1 MSTSQHEQLGSWHP
15 ALRPNRDL
23 SLVHDGLLEPIAST
37 STLGPSRTSKPYD
50 KEPQRVSESENP
62 GNTHNFLDGSTTP
75 PQAASGD
82 TSQVQGLPTDTLNT
96 TAQREILEPRT
107 SGLSALDK
115 ENDEIPQNVGTQLSV
130 PKSGGVFQEDD
141 IFADENRDTDPAW
154 TSESDALRRE
164 ASRISHTNSFP
175 EVPPLRTSSDAPP
188 NHPLSHSQVAAILDG
203 TGERES
209 NQGRLEDSK
218 TLSFPTQSPE
228 LDLFGAAGDDE
239 SLFVDGIAS
248 GDYSTALVDEEARFE
263 EGLKLISP
271 DLSQSPNA
279 AQDVEFFNDAAVHNE
294 DHKDETRDSFFTT
307 LSSTQHDAFSTFS
320 RPETLDRK
328 STSQVLNSL
337 QFSSHDD
344 NHDRQHLRGHAEDP
358 MPKTYTGTESDAA
371 QTDSLDSNYFQDQ
384 GNTLGAADKI
394 ADKEKSIIPEE
405 DDLTAL
411 WQAALADDDL
421 LEDDA
426 ALDNSAFFNGDE
438 DGFLEESESAF
449 ADQQSTSFAGSNG
462 TLQYA
467 SGTENL
473 DSLSDAAGGTRKS
486 HYAPQPQ
493 ADASLTSRHSSGFVQ
508 QSSYASQ
515 GLSSSVVG
523 PSGFRNGSNQQSPYG
538 IPNSFPRPGMPQQT
552 QSFADKSKGGYTSPY
567 DIPVDVSRP
576 RKRAMQQSQTSSGR
590 VASGVPPPPP
600 RSTSIQFRPISP
612 QEQMAF
618 SHRDSPSM
626 PLATNITSTRQ
637 GSVFS
642 PPTSGVVRPAA
653 SAASGSFFEELPTV
667 SKPRPAS
674 SAGRFAPQSVQP
686 PVQPSVHAYTTQAPV
701 TPHQFASRRA
711 DMDHP
716 SAAQQYPPSSTT
728 SQGYQLLPPQRTLPF
743 ADSAS
748 SEIPTRP
755 IPTVNSR
762 YSPAPPSQPNLPA
775 NGTRY
780 AVPPVTAGP
789 PRPPSVSQILP
800 FQPRTSSPLARSA
813 SATHSYR
820 QPFHTGTELAQ
831 VNEFPTSARRPS
843 LKNSRTEPPIG
854 GLHNPLAVGLQPE
867 DRENGDSGDSRSA
880 SFSHP
885 LQQSQVMSPETQ
897 FFGTTQTSQMLPHNR
912 VANSSGRIDT
922 SSRSIPPSQSASR
935 SIQDLKYL
943 APSDGQEHDP
953 LERWKGCPIINFGFG
968 GNLVMSFPK
977 HIPRY
982 GTGQTFPMIKCVP
995 GEIRIQS
1002 GRMLPLDEYVA
1013 IFPGPLKSKNKKKD
1027 VLEWLG
1033 KGIQKLERQE
1043 VDAVPYQG
1051 AVDPRKR
1058 HEEQI
1063 ILWKVLHILV
1073 EFDGVIEGNA
1083 LAEKAVRNVLSP
1095 EVAQKGPFNEAPYD
1109 SSTRPRGISRSG
1121 ISQDAPISTNP
1132 EAVESLR
1139 KILLQG
1145 EREKAVWCAVDK
1157 RLWGHAMIISS
1168 TLPRDI
1174 WKQVIQEFV
1183 RHEVRTV
1190 GDNTESLAAMYD
1202 VFAGNWEES
1211 VDQLVPPSARAG
1223 LQMMSKTES
1232 LGTSKNALD
1241 GLNRWRETLSLILSN
1256 RTTDDS
1262 RALIA
1267 LGRLLSGYGRIEAAH
1282 ICYLFAKTPA
1292 LFGGPEDAQASIT
1305 LVGADHLKQP
1315 YDYCRDLQ
1323 SILLTEIYEFVF
1335 TILAPSAVSTIA
1347 PHLQAHKLY
1356 HATILTEYGYR
1367 EEAQQYCDAIT
1378 NALKATTKLSPY
1390 YHTQLFGAL
1399 EDLSN
1404 RLRQAPKEGS
1414 SSWIT
1419 KPSIDKVSGSVWNK
1433 LNSFITGDESD
1444 AASTGSGH
1452 GMEAEGGPFARVSGD
1467 TPSISRQPSPNE
1479 QYGSYGS
1486 TTSHIP
1492 AIPTQS
1498 PNKSRYAPG
1507 GAYTPVPGQDPQR
1520 LGQIDVLKRNDI
1532 RKQPSYSSLPATSPD
1547 HLRKQLPNPYQ
1558 QVPRPASTAEY
1569 PLGAT
1574 RPLPMTSARTSYSP
1588 EAPVRRSLDQ
1598 NSQSSTEYRPQ
1609 ILPHAMSLSDEPIP
1623 QFAYEPASATQ
1634 EFPASTH
1641 GILTSPYEPRSA
1653 SLRQSPSSERSYAPR
1668 SASLGPRP
1676 GTYLPSPVSEKPL
1689 PAPPD
1694 QRTDSYQPSAPPDP
1708 ISSLYEP
1715 RSSSPQSFSQGPLS
1729 SKPFSSYEPPSS
1741 EEPSSSYEPP
1751 SAPLEP
1757 PTPYSY
1763 EPSASTYD
1771 PPSYDPEEQNGEL
1784 SPFDSKD
1791 KKKKSFMDDDDEDDV
1806 IARAAALKKEEKA
1819 RKDREADEAFRK
1831 AAEADGRSI
1840 IPPLVSKSTL
1850 TKHFFQPKKA
1860 PVPRL
1865 LQNRPRGFLRSGAR
1879 NRKIRL
1885 RPNQYPS
1892 KLAWATNLLSSMI
1905 RTLNAGSTRKEART
1919 VRQSLQ
1925 RPHHHRKAHPIEQSA
1940 LLQGHLEV

>member
-1 MSTSQHEQLGSWHP
+1 MSGVSGPRASTSQHEQLGSWHP
-15 ALRPNRDL
+15 AFRPDRDL
-23 SLVHDGLLEPIAST
+23 SSVDDGLLGPVAST
-37 STLGPSRTSKPYD
+37 STLGSLQTSKPSD
-50 KEPQRVSESENP
+50 KVSPRVPESEIP
-62 GNTHNFLDGSTTP
+62 ENTHNFLGGLTTP

-82 TSQVQGLPTDTLNT
+82 TSQVQAVSGKTLNT
-96 TAQREILEPRT
+96 TAQRGNLEPRT
-107 SGLSALDK
+107 TGLSALDK
-115 ENDEIPQNVGTQLSV
+115 ENDEIPQSVGIQLGASNG
-130 PKSGGVFQEDD
+130 GGVFQDDD
-141 IFADENRDTDPAW
+141 ILADESRDIDSAW

-175 EVPPLRTSSDAPP
+175 EVPPLRTSSDALP

-209 NQGRLEDSK
+209 NQRRPEGSK

-228 LDLFGAAGDDE
+228 LDLFGAVDDNDE
-239 SLFVDGIAS
+239 SLFVDGGIAS

-271 DLSQSPNA
+271 DLSQSPDD
-279 AQDVEFFNDAAVHNE
+279 AQDVGFFNYADVHNE

-320 RPETLDRK
+320 KPETLDRK
-328 STSQVLNSL
+328 STSQVLSSL

-344 NHDRQHLRGHAEDP
+344 NHDGQHLGEYAEDP
-358 MPKTYTGTESDAA
+358 MPKTPTKTESGAT
-371 QTDSLDSNYFQDQ
+371 QTNSFDSNDFQDQ
-384 GNTLGAADKI
+384 GNVLGGGGKTVDTETPTISK
-394 ADKEKSIIPEE
+394 E

-426 ALDNSAFFNGDE
+426 ALGNSAFFNGDE
-438 DGFLEESESAF
+438 DGFLEESASAF
-449 ADQQSTSFAGSNG
+449 TDQQSTSFVSSDG

-467 SGTENL
+467 IGTEHS
-473 DSLSDAAGGTRKS
+473 DSLSNAAGGTRKT
-486 HYAPQPQ
+486 HYAPQPL
-493 ADASLTSRHSSGFVQ
+493 ADASLTSRYSSNFVQ
-508 QSSYASQ
+508 QSPYAPS
-515 GLSSSVVG
+515 GLSSSVTG
-523 PSGFRNGSNQQSPYG
+523 PFGLRNGSNQQSTYG
-538 IPNSFPRPGMPQQT
+538 LTNSFPRPGMPQQT

-576 RKRAMQQSQTSSGR
+576 RKRTIHQSQTSSGR
-590 VASGVPPPPP
+590 AASGVPAPPP
-600 RSTSIQFRPISP
+600 RTTSIQSSSIFP
-612 QEQMAF
+612 QEQMVL

-626 PLATNITSTRQ
+626 PSASNITSTRQ
-637 GSVFS
+637 GSALF
-642 PPTSGVVRPAA
+642 PPTSQVTRPAA
-653 SAASGSFFEELPTV
+653 RAASGSFFEELPMI
-667 SKPRPAS
+667 SKPRPSS
-674 SAGRFAPQSVQP
+674 SAGRFTPQSVQP
-686 PVQPSVHAYTTQAPV
+686 LVQPSVHANTTQAPV
-701 TPHQFASRRA
+701 HPPQFASRQA
-711 DMDHP
+711 DMDHS
-716 SAAQQYPPSSTT
+716 SAAQQYPLSSTA
-728 SQGYQLLPPQRTLPF
+728 SQSYQLLPPQRTMPF
-743 ADSAS
+743 VDNAS
-748 SEIPTRP
+748 PGVPTRP
-755 IPTVNSR
+755 IPTINSR
-762 YSPAPPSQPNLPA
+762 YSPAPLSQLHLPA
-775 NGTRY
+775 NGNRY
-780 AVPPVTAGP
+780 AAPPVAAGP
-789 PRPPSVSQILP
+789 PRPPSVPQILP

-820 QPFHTGTELAQ
+820 QPFHAGTELAQ
-831 VNEFPTSARRPS
+831 VNEFPTPARRPS
-843 LKNSRTEPPIG
+843 LKSSQTESPVG
-854 GLHNPLAVGLQPE
+854 GLYNPLAVGLQPE
-867 DRENGDSGDSRSA
+867 DRENGDSGASRSV
-880 SFSHP
+880 SYSHP

-897 FFGTTQTSQMLPHNR
+897 FFGIPQRSQMLPPDR
-912 VANSSGRIDT
+912 VANSSGGIDMN
-922 SSRSIPPSQSASR
+922 SRSIPPPQAASR
-935 SIQDLKYL
+935 AVQDLMYL

-1002 GRMLPLDEYVA
+1002 GKMLPLDEYVA

-1033 KGIQKLERQE
+1033 KGLQQLERQE
-1043 VDAVPYQG
+1043 VSASPSQG
-1051 AVDPRKR
+1051 TVDPRKR
-1058 HEEQI
+1058 HLEKI
-1063 ILWKVLHILV
+1063 LLWKVLYILV
-1073 EFDGVIEGNA
+1073 EYDGIIEGNT

-1095 EVAQKGPFNEAPYD
+1095 EVAQEGLSNQAAYD
-1109 SSTRPRGISRSG
+1109 SNTRPRGISRSS
-1121 ISQDAPISTNP
+1121 IPQDAPIPTNP
-1132 EAVESLR
+1132 EAIEGLR

-1145 EREKAVWCAVDK
+1145 EREKAVWYAVDK
-1157 RLWGHAMIISS
+1157 RLWGHAMLISS

-1183 RHEVRTV
+1183 RHDVRTV
-1190 GDNTESLAAMYD
+1190 GDNTESLAAMYA

-1211 VDQLVPPSARAG
+1211 IDQLVPPSARAG

-1305 LVGADHLKQP
+1305 LIGADHLKQP
-1315 YDYCRDLQ
+1315 FDYCRDLQ

-1335 TILAPSAVSTIA
+1335 AILAPSAVSTIA

-1356 HATILTEYGYR
+1356 HAMILTEYGYR

-1399 EDLSN
+1399 DDLSN

-1444 AASTGSGH
+1444 AASTGSGR
-1452 GMEAEGGPFARVSGD
+1452 GMEAEAGPFARVSGD

-1486 TTSHIP
+1486 TTNYIP

-1498 PNKSRYAPG
+1498 PSKSRYAPG
-1507 GAYTPVPGQDPQR
+1507 GAYTPIPGQDPQR

-1574 RPLPMTSARTSYSP
+1574 RPLPIASTRMSYSP
-1588 EAPVRRSLDQ
+1588 EAPARRSLDQ
-1598 NSQSSTEYRPQ
+1598 NLQSSTDYRPQ
-1609 ILPHAMSLSDEPIP
+1609 ILPHKMSLSDEPIP

-1634 EFPASTH
+1634 EFPTSPH
-1641 GILTSPYEPRSA
+1641 GTLTSPYEPRSA
-1653 SLRQSPSSERSYAPR
+1653 SLRQSPNSERSYAPR
-1668 SASLGPRP
+1668 SASLGPRS

-1689 PAPPD
+1689 PAAPD
-1694 QRTDSYQPSAPPDP
+1694 QRTDSYQPSAPPEQA
-1708 ISSLYEP
+1708 SSLYGP
-1715 RSSSPQSFSQGPLS
+1715 PSSSPQSSL
-1729 SKPFSSYEPPSS
+1729 KPFSSYEPPSS
-1741 EEPSSSYEPP
+1741 EEPPSSFEPP

-1757 PTPYSY
+1757 PTLYSY
-1763 EPSASTYD
+1763 EPPASTYD

-1784 SPFDSKD
+1784 SPLNGKD
-1791 KKKKSFMDDDDEDDV
+1791 KKKKSFMEDDDEDDV
-1806 IARAAALKKEEKA
+1806 IARAAALKKQEKA
-1819 RKDREADEAFRK
+1819 QKDRQADEAFRK
-1831 AAEADGRSI
+1831 AAEADGTSI
-1840 IPPLVSKSTL
+1840 IPPFVSKSTL
-1850 TKHFFQPKKA
+1850 TEHSF
-1860 PVPRL
+1860 
-1865 LQNRPRGFLRSGAR
+1865 
-1879 NRKIRL
+1879 
-1885 RPNQYPS
+1885 
-1892 KLAWATNLLSSMI
+1892 
-1905 RTLNAGSTRKEART
+1905 
-1919 VRQSLQ
+1919 
-1925 RPHHHRKAHPIEQSA
+1925 
-1940 LLQGHLEV
+1940 